1 MANATKKPWSYS
13 TGEWGV
19 NRVRAFERQGK
30 GIFLE
35 FRERNPDGTA
45 GRKARI
51 ALGHSDRKAAK
62 AKAEE
67 VAAAF
72 RREEPAQG
80 SEATLQ
86 VLFDTYGSEVTP
98 EKGESKRKHDV
109 RCAEMFLRYFGAQT
123 LPRTLTRREWDR
135 FVADRRRGAIAPA
148 GVVQK
153 RRVGERVIAYDLKWL
168 LSVFNWATTVGDGR
182 GGFLLDRNPFKGL
195 PLPRAES
202 PQRSVLTH
210 EQYLALRGIAAQVAP
225 QFGLA
230 LVLAHETGHRIGAI
244 RQLRWSDIDLDAG
257 TVHWRGELDKIG
269 MEHTTLLTEEADAA
283 LRAERAA
290 RPAIGDAWLFPAP
303 GGSGPA
309 GFPPPGPRL
318 VGAGREARRPAEGE
332 AAGLALAPPAV
343 GDGDEGDAAEGPV
356 LHGRLEEPHDR
367 ADLLPAAGHGDA
379 AGGAGQ
385 AEAVQGRRWRVRGVR
400 LTLDTHLDTHPEK
413 FGKAAKPPSA

>member
-135 FVADRRRGAIAPA
+135 FVTDRRRGAIASA

-153 RRVGERVIAYDLKWL
+153 RRVGDHIR
-168 LSVFNWATTVGDGR
+168 
-182 GGFLLDRNPFKGL
+182 P
-195 PLPRAES
+195 
-202 PQRSVLTH
+202 
-210 EQYLALRGIAAQVAP
+210 QVAP
-225 QFGLA
+225 VRLQL
-230 LVLAHETGHRIGAI
+230 GHDGRRWARRIPAGSEPVQGA
-244 RQLRWSDIDLDAG
+244 APA
-257 TVHWRGELDKIG
+257 
-269 MEHTTLLTEEADAA
+269 ADGKPAA
-283 LRAERAA
+283 LGADPRAVPGALRHRRGRWRRSLTWRWCWRTRRGTGSAPSA
-290 RPAIGDAWLFPAP
+290 SCAGPTSTSMPAP
-303 GGSGPA
+303 CTGGASWTRSGWSTPRSSRRRPTPHSGRNGSTGRQSRTPDCSRRPEIRTSRLPGTWSATGGSGRQSWPTCPRASGSA
-309 GFPPPGPRL
+309 GTPS
-318 VGAGREARRPAEGE
+318 
-332 AAGLALAPPAV
+332 AAS
-343 GDGDEGDAAEGPV
+343 
-356 LHGRLEEPHDR
+356 
-367 ADLLPAAGHGDA
+367 
-379 AGGAGQ
+379 
-385 AEAVQGRRWRVRGVR
+385 GRRR
-400 LTLDTHLDTHPEK
+400 
-413 FGKAAKPPSA
+413 

>member
-109 RCAEMFLRYFGAQT
+109 RCAEMFLRYFGVQT

-153 RRVGERVIAYDLKWL
+153 RRVGERVITYDLKWL

-195 PLPRAES
+195 PLPRVES

-225 QFGLA
+225 QFDLA

-244 RQLRWSDIDLDAG
+244 RQLRWSDIDLDGG
-257 TVHWRGELDKIG
+257 TVHWRGELDEIG
-269 MEHTTLLTEEADAA
+269 IGAHHAPDRGSRRRAAGRAGDAA
-283 LRAERAA
+283 
-290 RPAIGDAWLFPAP
+290 GDRGRLAVP
-303 GGSGPA
+303 GAGVSGPA
-309 GFPPPGPRL
+309 GVAAPGPRL
-318 VGAGREARRPAEGE
+318 VGAGREARRFAEGQ

-343 GDGDEGDAAEGPV
+343 GDGDEGDAAEGRV
-356 LHGRLEEPHDR
+356 LHGGLEESMTVLTCYQQPDTETQREALAKRKRYR
-367 ADLLPAAGHGDA
+367 AG
-379 AGGAGQ
+379 AGG
-385 AEAVQGRRWRVRGVR
+385 
-400 LTLDTHLDTHPEK
+400 
-413 FGKAAKPPSA
+413 